1 MLIITNNIIVLF
13 EVTLKAGKMEN
24 YLKTAAALKEE
35 LSKAEGFICAERFSS
50 LAVENKILSKSE
62 WKDEESVTKWRNLL
76 EHRIAQKQGRMNDF
90 IDYKITVVNPIRCYT
105 MCSRKEAPQ
114 DSNQYFNL

>member
-1 MLIITNNIIVLF
+1 MENIIVLF

-24 YLKTAAALKEE
+24 YLKTAAILKEE

-62 WKDEESVTKWRNLL
+62 WRDEECVTKWRNLL
-76 EHRIAQKQGRMNDF
+76 EHRITQKQGRMNDC
-90 IDYKITVVNPIRCYT
+90 IDYKVTVVNSARCYT
-105 MCSRKEAPQ
+105 MSLREEAPK
-114 DSNQYFNL
+114 DSNQYFNV

>member
-1 MLIITNNIIVLF
+1 MENIIVLF

-24 YLKTAAALKEE
+24 YLKTAAALKE
-35 LSKAEGFICAERFSS
+35 
-50 LAVENKILSKSE
+50 
-62 WKDEESVTKWRNLL
+62 
-76 EHRIAQKQGRMNDF
+76 QGRMNDF

>member
-1 MLIITNNIIVLF
+1 MENIIVLF

-24 YLKTAAALKEE
+24 YLKTAATLKEE

-76 EHRIAQKQGRMNDF
+76 KHRMAQKQGRMTDF
-90 IDYKITVVNPIRCYT
+90 IDYKITVVSPVRCYT
-105 MCSRKEAPQ
+105 MSTREEAPK
-114 DSNQYFNL
+114 DSNQYFNV

>member
-1 MLIITNNIIVLF
+1 MENIVVLF

-24 YLKTAAALKEE
+24 YLKMAAALKEE

-62 WKDEESVTKWRNLL
+62 WKDKESVAKWRNLL
-76 EHRIAQKQGRMNDF
+76 EHRIAQKHGRMSDF
-90 IDYKITVVNPIRCYT
+90 MDYKITIVNSVRCYT
-105 MCSRKEAPQ
+105 MNLRDEAPQ
-114 DSNQYFNL
+114 DSNQYFNV

>member
-1 MLIITNNIIVLF
+1 MENIIVLF

-62 WKDEESVTKWRNLL
+62 WKDEESVAKWRNLL
-76 EHRIAQKQGRMNDF
+76 EHRMAQKQGRMTDF
-90 IDYKITVVNPIRCYT
+90 INYKITVVNPIRCYT
-105 MCSRKEAPQ
+105 MGSREKAPL
-114 DSNQYFNL
+114 DSNLYFDV